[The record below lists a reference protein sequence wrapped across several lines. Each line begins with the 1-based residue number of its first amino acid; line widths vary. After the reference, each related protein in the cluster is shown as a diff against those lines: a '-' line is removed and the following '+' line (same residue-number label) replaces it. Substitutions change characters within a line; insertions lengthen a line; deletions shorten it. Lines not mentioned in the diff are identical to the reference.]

1 MRVLFIS
8 LFILSIAAAVTSL
21 VFLKPGYVLLAV
33 GHYSIEMSLLAF
45 TTVSIII
52 FTFLYFLVRISIR
65 LWHIPTWF
73 SATHLEQRRQR
84 SHRALLSGLIQLTQ
98 GNWAQAEKLLIHSVS
113 YNENPILNY
122 LFAAQAAQEQGK
134 PLQRDD
140 YLGKANQAAP
150 GHELAVSLTR
160 AKLQIAKGQLELALA
175 TVTRLHQL
183 VPQHTYVLKLLA
195 KLYLKTKDW
204 NQLHRVLP
212 AIRKAKAF
220 DPAELNRF
228 ERAVAESLLADASHR
243 QNLKLLHQTW
253 KGLPAYLRNDVR
265 MIHQYSRSLRILDQH
280 KIAETILRNALNESW
295 HETLIVEYGL
305 VALSDPSIQLSH
317 AESWL
322 KNHEQSSM
330 LLLSLARICRRAKL
344 WGKARLYYEAS
355 LQMTPLPD
363 TYLDLAELLD
373 QLGDTNSAEECY
385 RKGLKLAVE
394 GIAEPLRTQSE
405 KYAEKNRQTS
415 LTEVVSR
422 QRILP
427 T

>member
-8 LFILSIAAAVTSL
+8 LLILSIAAAATSL
-21 VFLKPGYVLLAV
+21 IFLKPGYVLLAV

-45 TTVSIII
+45 TAVTLVT
-52 FTFLYFLVRISIR
+52 FTILYNLVRLIIR
-65 LWHIPTWF
+65 LWHIPMWF
-73 SATHLEQRRQR
+73 SVTHQEQRRQR

-98 GNWAQAEKLLIHSVS
+98 GNWAQAEKLLIHSVN
-113 YNENPILNY
+113 YNENPVLNY

-140 YLGKANQAAP
+140 YLEKANQSAP

-160 AKLQIAKGQLELALA
+160 AKLQIAKGQTELALA

-183 VPQHTYVLKLLA
+183 VPQHAYVLRLLG
-195 KLYLKTKDW
+195 KLYLKSKDW
-204 NQLHRVLP
+204 SQLYRILP

-220 DPAELNRF
+220 DVEEFKHF
-228 ERAVAESLLADASHR
+228 ERAVSESLLEDASHR
-243 QNLKLLHQTW
+243 ESLKLLHQTW
-253 KGLPAYLRNDVR
+253 KDLPTNLRNDVR
-265 MIHQYSRSLRILDQH
+265 MVHKYAKSLRLLDQH
-280 KIAETILRNALNESW
+280 KTAESILRNALNVSW
-295 HETLIVEYGL
+295 HESLIGEYGL
-305 VALSDPSIQLSH
+305 VALPDTSVQLSH
-317 AESWL
+317 AEGWL

-355 LQMTPLPD
+355 LQMAPLSE

-405 KYAEKNRQTS
+405 KYAEKNQQLS
-415 LTEVVSR
+415 LSEMVSQR
-422 QRILP
+422 RILP